1 MLRQENG
8 PVLKSPNV
16 GTRRGLKSQIALSA
30 CCRPRRTC
38 AFKSLRP
45 ALDVLQPQIQSNLCW
60 TSSNI
65 SPQNTHTH
73 VDWKP
78 GKRAPGVR
86 GKSGANVAAS
96 HPATL
101 IPPLFPNPDDSNA
114 STSKEKLLV
123 TGVCCCRGD
132 KLVRTTLSAGK
143 TLEVETL
150 KD

>member
-73 VDWKP
+73 VDCGNPGRGCRAFVGKVGRTSLQVIPLLSSRLSFPTQTTATPAPARKNCWSLMCVVAVVTSWCAPPFLQGKLWRWK
-78 GKRAPGVR
+78 
-86 GKSGANVAAS
+86 
-96 HPATL
+96 H
-101 IPPLFPNPDDSNA
+101 
-114 STSKEKLLV
+114 
-123 TGVCCCRGD
+123 
-132 KLVRTTLSAGK
+132 
-143 TLEVETL
+143 
-150 KD
+150 